1 MTMKMVNLGELNM
14 LYNFQDTITLSEIFE
29 SPATYLKKLAILPV
43 LLVDV
48 FREIKVNVLLHFQ
61 QMQKQLKVF
70 KNLLQEVLVVPIR
83 TWLLICKSYYQEIKG
98 TNCN

>member
-1 MTMKMVNLGELNM
+1 MTMQMENLGELNM
-14 LYNFQDTITLSEIFE
+14 LYNFQDTITLCEIFE
-29 SPATYLKKLAILPV
+29 SRAILPV

-61 QMQKQLKVF
+61 QTQKQLKVF

-83 TWLLICKSYYQEIKG
+83 TWLLICKSYYQKIKG
-98 TNCN
+98 TNYN